1 MSGRQETNW
10 DAIVA
15 DHGCAVWETLWRLL
29 GNRADAEDCFQE
41 TFVAAWKFSR
51 RQTVECWAALLCSL
65 ATARAIDRLRERYRL
80 FRNHGHDA
88 ASKRMV
94 GPSAAEAVSTAA
106 GPVEQAVAAELSDRL
121 RAALGQLSEK
131 QAEIFSLHVLSG
143 WSQREIAERLKMTDN
158 YVGVTIYRARQQL
171 QQLLRA
177 DG

>member
-1 MSGRQETNW
+1 
-10 DAIVA
+10 
-15 DHGCAVWETLWRLL
+15 
-29 GNRADAEDCFQE
+29 
-41 TFVAAWKFSR
+41 
-51 RQTVECWAALLCSL
+51 
-65 ATARAIDRLRERYRL
+65 
-80 FRNHGHDA
+80 
-88 ASKRMV
+88 MV